1 MPTQIQVMNRYVPG
15 DPVVGAAI
23 TFDHDNEDAKTPRT
37 AANGF
42 VTVSTE
48 GLSDGNHVVR
58 ITPRYTS
65 DLQVGPDIAEDLAV
79 SVTRMFRSLEVGITV
94 LKGKVQAVNSLPG
107 QQSRGTVAAGTNP
120 VRVLLQPM
128 YHRSPHQN
136 PNFRTH
142 EKITLIVVHQTAGST
157 NIGGTLTWFEN
168 QQANPND
175 NVSSNYVISA
185 EANPQVVKVVQD
197 TSRAWHAGGP
207 GQTWWG
213 EADVNNFAI
222 GIELSHK
229 AKTPWPDAQI
239 GALIGL
245 LEMLLNAYPSIK
257 RHRIVGHTDVLLI
270 DRDCPGLEFD
280 WAALEKFGLGMVPN
294 GGAISLD
301 DAYGGFFRLRPTG
314 HLRKNDRDTLR
325 VWGGGNPWPA
335 SPAVAGAGGAV
346 IDTVSGNPIREL
358 QTDLQDI
365 GYFAPS
371 DGNFDARTE
380 FAVMMFQK
388 HFFSG
393 SRRTLIHASDRGKVD
408 QVTAEFIKRVRP

>member
-1 MPTQIQVMNRYVPG
+1 
-15 DPVVGAAI
+15 
-23 TFDHDNEDAKTPRT
+23 
-37 AANGF
+37 
-42 VTVSTE
+42 
-48 GLSDGNHVVR
+48 
-58 ITPRYTS
+58 
-65 DLQVGPDIAEDLAV
+65 
-79 SVTRMFRSLEVGITV
+79 
-94 LKGKVQAVNSLPG
+94 
-107 QQSRGTVAAGTNP
+107 
-120 VRVLLQPM
+120 
-128 YHRSPHQN
+128 
-136 PNFRTH
+136 
-142 EKITLIVVHQTAGST
+142 
-157 NIGGTLTWFEN
+157 
-168 QQANPND
+168 
-175 NVSSNYVISA
+175 
-185 EANPQVVKVVQD
+185 
-197 TSRAWHAGGP
+197 
-207 GQTWWG
+207 
-213 EADVNNFAI
+213 
-222 GIELSHK
+222 
-229 AKTPWPDAQI
+229 
-239 GALIGL
+239 
-245 LEMLLNAYPSIK
+245 
-257 RHRIVGHTDVLLI
+257 
-270 DRDCPGLEFD
+270 
-280 WAALEKFGLGMVPN
+280 MVPN

>member
-1 MPTQIQVMNRYVPG
+1 
-15 DPVVGAAI
+15 
-23 TFDHDNEDAKTPRT
+23 
-37 AANGF
+37 
-42 VTVSTE
+42 
-48 GLSDGNHVVR
+48 
-58 ITPRYTS
+58 
-65 DLQVGPDIAEDLAV
+65 
-79 SVTRMFRSLEVGITV
+79 MFRSLEVGITV

-301 DAYGGFFRLRPTG
+301 DAYGGFFRRRPTG

>member
-1 MPTQIQVMNRYVPG
+1 MPTQIQVMNRYVSG

-37 AANGF
+37 AGNGL
-42 VTVSTE
+42 VTVITE
-48 GLSDGNHVVR
+48 GLSDGSHVIR

-79 SVTRMFRSLEVGITV
+79 SVTRMFRSLELGITV
-94 LKGKVQAVNSLPG
+94 LKGKVQTAFPLPG
-107 QQSRGTVAAGTNP
+107 QQSRGTVLAGTNP

-157 NIGGTLTWFEN
+157 NIGGTLNWFEQ

-229 AKTPWPDAQI
+229 AKTPWPDVQI
-239 GALIGL
+239 SALMGL
-245 LEMLLNAYPSIK
+245 LEQLLNAYPSIK

-294 GGAISLD
+294 GGAMSLD
-301 DAYGGFFRLRPTG
+301 KAYGGFFLLRPG
-314 HLRKNDRDTLR
+314 SHLLIGDRDSLR
-325 VWGGGNPWPA
+325 VWGGGKPWPA
-335 SPAVAGAGGAV
+335 TPPVAGAAPSE
-346 IDTVSGNPIREL
+346 TVTGNPIREL
-358 QTDLQDI
+358 QTDLREI
-365 GYFAPS
+365 GYFAPL
-371 DGNFDARTE
+371 DGNYDARTE
-380 FAVMMFQK
+380 FAVTMFQK

-393 SRRTLIHASDRGKVD
+393 SRRTLIDAKERGRVDR
-408 QVTAEFIKRVRP
+408 VTAEFIKRVRP